1 MDLFVNPFSYNRCGR
16 HVATIKKTGFNQ
28 AKHDLGVRKSR
39 NADRYLH
46 FGITVDGSG
55 MLQHSKK
62 RGKTW
67 LNMHLEVDQ
76 I

>member
-1 MDLFVNPFSYNRCGR
+1 MCSSIHSL
-16 HVATIKKTGFNQ
+16 TIDAVGMLQHKKTCFNQ

-62 RGKTW
+62 ESRLG
-67 LNMHLEVDQ
+67 
-76 I
+76 